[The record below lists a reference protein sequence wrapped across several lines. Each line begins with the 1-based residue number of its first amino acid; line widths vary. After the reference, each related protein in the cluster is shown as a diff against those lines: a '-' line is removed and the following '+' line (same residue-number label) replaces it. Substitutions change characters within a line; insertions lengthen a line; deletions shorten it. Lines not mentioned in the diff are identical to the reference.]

1 MLQELTNNAYALW
14 IAFDMQIRT
23 ALIGAAATLL
33 AASIAALVVAWQV
46 RAQARNAIAQ
56 SEKNEATKLK
66 LQIYERILMIC
77 AQASDANLNLK
88 SFVRLFSMSLR
99 RLQIA
104 KENGWPI
111 RLPDERYAEF
121 ARLRSEAQ
129 MKAIAVTTSVESWT
143 IVDPRMVIFQTAN
156 SAALDD
162 LRNTTD
168 GYFRAAMKLFPA
180 PMPDDPMKLFPWD
193 VPSEADIVVLEEAA
207 EAVTDAA
214 DTLMC
219 YIHDFRVEMQK
230 NLVGSLFPKGHV
242 PTRMPLDPKH
252 IVISLDNH
260 KKLTRYFENKTAWGA
275 NNKRVRDDVAAQVAA
290 ASKRPPSK
298 GQNDA
303 G

>member
-1 MLQELTNNAYALW
+1 MLQELMSSAHALW
-14 IAFDMQIRT
+14 ISLDMQIRT

-33 AASIAALVVAWQV
+33 AATFAAIVVAWQV
-46 RAQARNAIAQ
+46 RAQARNAVAQ

-66 LQIYERILMIC
+66 LQIYERILSIC
-77 AQASDANLNLK
+77 SEASDANLNLK
-88 SFVRLFSMSLR
+88 SFVRLFTMSLR

-111 RLPDERYAEF
+111 RPPDERYAEF

-143 IVDPRMVIFQTAN
+143 IVDPRMAIFQTAN
-156 SAALDD
+156 SAALED

-168 GYFRAAMKLFPA
+168 GYFRAAMRLFPA

-193 VPSEADIVVLEEAA
+193 VPSEDDIVVLEKAA
-207 EAVTDAA
+207 ETVTDAA

-219 YIHDFRVEMQK
+219 YIYDFRVEMQK
-230 NLVGSLFPKGHV
+230 NLVGGLFPKGDV
-242 PTRMPLDPKH
+242 PVRAPLDPKH
-252 IVISLDNH
+252 VVITLENH
-260 KKLTRYFENKTAWGA
+260 KELTRYFENETAWGA
-275 NNKRVRDDVAAQVAA
+275 NNKRVRDDVAAQVFAT
-290 ASKRPPSK
+290 SKRPQST